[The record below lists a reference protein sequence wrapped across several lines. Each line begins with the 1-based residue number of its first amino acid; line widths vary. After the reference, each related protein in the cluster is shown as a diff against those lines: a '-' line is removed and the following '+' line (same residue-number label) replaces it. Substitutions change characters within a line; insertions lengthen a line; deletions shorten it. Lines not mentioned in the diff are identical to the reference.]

1 MGPAK
6 FLHIPLYANNFIVSK
21 NAGIYPPF
29 NLLKWKCKLLFS
41 SNLSM
46 NFIVY
51 SNPAWLPSNG
61 VHTKGRA
68 FTRLNKTHMTCL
80 RHSKKNLKPIK
91 KRGNFLLLKHHGISA
106 RTCMHWVMSAKQ
118 EVTSEKRLET
128 LISDSANERTIPQL
142 TRTLK
147 KRGY

>member
-1 MGPAK
+1 MEMQTPVFFK
-6 FLHIPLYANNFIVSK
+6 PVNELHSVQQSGLAAFK
-21 NAGIYPPF
+21 RRTHERAGIYSFEQNSHDLSPAF
-29 NLLKWKCKLLFS
+29 EKKFEANKKAWKF
-41 SNLSM
+41 
-46 NFIVY
+46 
-51 SNPAWLPSNG
+51 
-61 VHTKGRA
+61 
-68 FTRLNKTHMTCL
+68 FT
-80 RHSKKNLKPIK
+80 SKAPWYQ
-91 KRGNFLLLKHHGISA
+91 